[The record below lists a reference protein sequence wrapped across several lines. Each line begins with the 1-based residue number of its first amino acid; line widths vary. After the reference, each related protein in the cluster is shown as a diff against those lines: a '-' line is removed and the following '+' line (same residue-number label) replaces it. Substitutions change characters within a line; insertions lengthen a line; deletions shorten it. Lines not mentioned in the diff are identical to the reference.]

1 MSTGLL
7 LPFLAALMI
16 LYITDGTLA
25 AQRMILGMMA
35 ALGLY
40 LYLAYLT
47 NVGEYAVNSEEAK
60 NFGSLISQS
69 LRPMAAMVI
78 SFSLDIFLIP
88 IVYQGLRNL
97 RCRLFLS
104 VMGALLVVQLTDALI
119 FNIICHLGR
128 TDWWKGLAD
137 SYFARTIATLWLSAM
152 SSWYLARI
160 GSEKPGDGRNALDIV
175 IAFFGNYGKAKIL
188 EENLR
193 VSEERYRLLFA
204 NASDMV
210 LVIDE
215 NGNIRNANEAAV
227 RLTGLTQ
234 EEIASDVPFTTI
246 SGILPDIWSGEKMSG
261 QPAPVNVTMPRTKR
275 IVEVTFTPFHPS
287 EASGI
292 EFIVFG
298 RDVTERI
305 KLDREIAEWREKTEH
320 NQRLE
325 SIGRLAGGIAH
336 DFNNYLHAIQGH
348 LDIIRYMH
356 EIKDEGVARS
366 LSKIDSITEKAALL
380 TKQMLGFARKG
391 NYARS
396 IFDPSRLIRS
406 TVDLLT
412 PDAPSS
418 SAIQVEMKHIPQDSG
433 LLINGDMI
441 QIQQA
446 LLNIL
451 LNARDAMSGLPENRR
466 IIRIDLARMN
476 ELDGFSA
483 NPPGEAAYTEGQE
496 YCVIRIADS
505 GPGIP
510 EAVINRIF
518 EPFFT
523 TKPVGKGTGMGLS
536 MAYGSM
542 LTHQGWLQCR
552 NGAEGGAVFEMVFP
566 LVKTPAE

>member
-1 MSTGLL
+1 M
-7 LPFLAALMI
+7 
-16 LYITDGTLA
+16 
-25 AQRMILGMMA
+25 
-35 ALGLY
+35 
-40 LYLAYLT
+40 
-47 NVGEYAVNSEEAK
+47 
-60 NFGSLISQS
+60 
-69 LRPMAAMVI
+69 
-78 SFSLDIFLIP
+78 
-88 IVYQGLRNL
+88 
-97 RCRLFLS
+97 
-104 VMGALLVVQLTDALI
+104 
-119 FNIICHLGR
+119 
-128 TDWWKGLAD
+128 
-137 SYFARTIATLWLSAM
+137 
-152 SSWYLARI
+152 
-160 GSEKPGDGRNALDIV
+160 

-246 SGILPDIWSGEKMSG
+246 SGILPDIWNSGKTS
-261 QPAPVNVTMPRTKR
+261 PVNVTMPRTQR
-275 IVEVTFTPFHPS
+275 IVELTFTPFHPS
-287 EASGI
+287 KGSGI

-348 LDIIRYMH
+348 LDIIHYMH

-366 LSKIDSITEKAALL
+366 LTKIDAITEKAALL

-396 IFDPSRLIRS
+396 IFDPSLLIRS

-418 SAIQVEMKHIPQDSG
+418 SAIQVEVKHIPQDSG

-451 LNARDAMSGLPENRR
+451 LNARDAMSELPENRR
-466 IIRIDLARMN
+466 VIRIDLARMN

-483 NPPGEAAYTEGQE
+483 NPPDEAAYMPEHD
-496 YCVIRIADS
+496 YCVIRITDS

-510 EAVINRIF
+510 ESVINRIF

-552 NGAEGGAVFEMVFP
+552 NGAQGGAVFEMVFP
-566 LVKTPAE
+566 LAGPAAK